1 VGATTLGIPYPDSTD
16 NYRPKED
23 MQALAEEVDDLIT
36 AAPGVWAN
44 YVPVW
49 SSSGT
54 APAIGNGTISGR
66 WVQIGKTVYVKISLL
81 FGTTTTFGTGGYS
94 LSLPAAAS
102 TSVGSVGAGY
112 LNDVS
117 AGGGGHYN
125 GIAVVRTV
133 APTVALILESSS
145 HAQVSAVGPITW
157 ANTDAWTFS
166 LTYEVP

>member
-1 VGATTLGIPYPDSTD
+1 MGSTALGIPFPDSTD
-16 NYRPKED
+16 NYRPDDD
-23 MQALAEEVDDLIT
+23 MQALAESVNDLI
-36 AAPGVWAN
+36 AAVPGVWAS
-44 YVPVW
+44 YTPVW

-66 WVQIGKTVYVKISLL
+66 WVQVGKTVSVKISLL
-81 FGTTTTFGTGGYS
+81 FGTTSTYGTGGYS
-94 LSLPAAAS
+94 ISLPVAAA

-133 APTVALILESSS
+133 APTVALILEASS
-145 HAQVSAVGPITW
+145 HAQVSAVGPVTW

-166 LTYEVP
+166 LAYEVP